1 MPLPTIFVISCC
13 LDAEEAE
20 WVAHGLLALGDGDG
34 HRQMGVLHVKCMC
47 IRCVVEDMRGW

>member
-47 IRCVVEDMRGW
+47 IQYVVEDMRGW